1 MSASTD
7 LRAAIKAAADSVFE
21 AVRANG
27 ITPVTEAHREYFLAA
42 ATAGAV
48 AVLVSDVR
56 SDEPQAVEL
65 RKTA

>member
-1 MSASTD
+1 MTD
-7 LRAAIKAAADSVFE
+7 LRRAIDAAGDSVFE
-21 AVRANG
+21 ALRANG
-27 ITPVTEAHREYFLAA
+27 LTDVTEAHRGYFRAA

-65 RKTA
+65 RKSA